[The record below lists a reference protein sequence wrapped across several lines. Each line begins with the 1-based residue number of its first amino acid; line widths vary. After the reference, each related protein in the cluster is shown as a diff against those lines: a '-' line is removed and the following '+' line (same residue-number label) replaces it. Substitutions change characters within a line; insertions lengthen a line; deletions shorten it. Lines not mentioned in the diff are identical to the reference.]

1 MSEVVSCNQRF
12 WGRLCNLRLQQGAIQ
27 CIYHDPFTLNK
38 LNFIDL
44 IYPSIFCGHNLMNYA
59 YLQAMKVFMCKNCEH
74 EKYQC
79 FACGCLGSAKADPP
93 EVNPF
98 REFHS

>member
-1 MSEVVSCNQRF
+1 
-12 WGRLCNLRLQQGAIQ
+12 
-27 CIYHDPFTLNK
+27 
-38 LNFIDL
+38 
-44 IYPSIFCGHNLMNYA
+44 MNYA

-98 REFHS
+98 HEFHS